1 MSSQPATPSSTPA
14 APLTTIR
21 NIGRHQS
28 QPITL
33 HGWLY
38 NLRSS
43 GKLLFPTF
51 RDGTGTIQGIVPKAQ
66 VPKALF
72 DTLKSLQLESSVIVT
87 GTVRADPRAPSG
99 FELDVT
105 DLRVVSAV
113 SPETPF
119 PITLKEH
126 GVDFLMEHRHL
137 WLRTPRQSAILRVRA
152 TIMRAAAEYFDTHG
166 FVRTDPP
173 ILTPN
178 ACEGTSELFEM
189 VYFEDDK
196 AYLTQSG
203 QLYLEATALALGKVY
218 SFGPTFRAEK
228 SKTRRHLTEFW
239 MVEPELAFATLDD
252 IMDLAE
258 AFLTHILARVLEHH
272 RADLTTIGRDLSKLD
287 AILTPTSPH
296 DTHEALT
303 MPSVAPSQDVSSRP
317 EASRSDAVAERPA
330 VGPAQA
336 QAGAPHLASNT
347 VSSRPQAAQS
357 DAVVERP
364 ASLPTPPSP
373 PREPESSGEPQG
385 PPVQASPA
393 TPSTETP
400 NANSQLP
407 PRRFPRLSYDQAH
420 AMLEDAYSK
429 GLIPHPHIVGDDFGA
444 PDETYLSS
452 QFDTPVLIHRYPSA
466 IKAFYMQ
473 PDPDNPAR
481 ALCVD
486 VLAPEGYGEI
496 IGGSQR
502 IDDFDLLKSRI
513 EEHNLP
519 LHAFQWYLDLRRFGS
534 VPHGGFGMGIER
546 VVAWICGLD
555 HVRETIPFPRTLNRI
570 YP

>member
-1 MSSQPATPSSTPA
+1 MSSPTVVPTPA
-14 APLTTIR
+14 EAPLTTIR
-21 NIGRHQS
+21 DIGRHQD
-28 QPITL
+28 QPVTL

-38 NLRSS
+38 NLRAS
-43 GKLLFPTF
+43 GKLLFPIF
-51 RDGTGTIQGIVPKAQ
+51 RDGTGTIQGIVPKAA
-66 VPKALF
+66 VPPELF
-72 DTLKSLQLESSVIVT
+72 DTLKNLQLESSVIVT
-87 GTVRADPRAPSG
+87 GAVRADPRAPSG

-113 SPETPF
+113 SPDTPF

-189 VYFEDDK
+189 DYFEDEK

-203 QLYLEATALALGKVY
+203 QLYIEATALALGKVY

-258 AFLTHILARVLEHH
+258 AYLLHILRRVLESH
-272 RADLTTIGRDLSKLD
+272 RADLLTIGRDLTKLD
-287 AILTPTSPH
+287 AILTPETPTSTSAVISTAAQRSGELP
-296 DTHEALT
+296 ALAPASPQT
-303 MPSVAPSQDVSSRP
+303 ATSAPTSAAPAQPPPATDPGAPSMTAPSSWVGSSTQVPGQPHSTAPSEAPSLSSRS
-317 EASRSDAVAERPA
+317 EAED
-330 VGPAQA
+330 
-336 QAGAPHLASNT
+336 
-347 VSSRPQAAQS
+347 
-357 DAVVERP
+357 P
-364 ASLPTPPSP
+364 ASPPNTP
-373 PREPESSGEPQG
+373 R
-385 PPVQASPA
+385 
-393 TPSTETP
+393 
-400 NANSQLP
+400 P

-420 AMLEDAYSK
+420 AMLEKAFAEGKID
-429 GLIPHPHIVGDDFGA
+429 HPHIDGDDFGS

-452 QFDTPVLIHRYPSA
+452 QFDQPVLIHRYPSA

-502 IDDFDLLKSRI
+502 IDSYDLLKARI

-519 LHAFQWYLDLRRFGS
+519 LDAFQWYLDLRRFGS